1 MKGIKYFG
9 VAGVLLLI
17 ASLMGCATQQPIP
30 EKTQLQI
37 REFQTRTYDTNDY
50 KMVMK
55 AVLNTLQDDGYII
68 QQANVDLGL
77 LTAKKEIDTTDK
89 VMAGL
94 SAFSAALGGHGNDA
108 RWEKETIIEATANIT
123 PFGEVTKVR
132 VNFLKKKLNNRNEA
146 MSVEQIVDEQF
157 YQKFFS
163 KVDKGIFIGKE
174 GL

>member
-94 SAFSAALGGHGNDA
+94 SALSAALGGHGNDA
-108 RWEKETIIEATANIT
+108 R
-123 PFGEVTKVR
+123 
-132 VNFLKKKLNNRNEA
+132 
-146 MSVEQIVDEQF
+146 
-157 YQKFFS
+157 
-163 KVDKGIFIGKE
+163 
-174 GL
+174 